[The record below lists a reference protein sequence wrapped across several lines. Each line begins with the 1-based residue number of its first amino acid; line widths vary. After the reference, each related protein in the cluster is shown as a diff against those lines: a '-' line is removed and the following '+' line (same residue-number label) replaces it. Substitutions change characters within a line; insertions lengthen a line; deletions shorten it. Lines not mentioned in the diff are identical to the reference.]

1 MAYFQVFPRLCFKA
15 RLSAKLLIITTTTII
30 IMIKLFYILFAYF
43 LYLFIYIYFF
53 ISYIYFLSLDI
64 KLHMALR
71 KKKQKQKQ
79 NKTKINQKSMIHRRE
94 FKNKLTKELL
104 KIVHYNLQT
113 SVRLSLFSKDVT
125 VDFQFLKKTVPQTC
139 STDWNRDI

>member
-1 MAYFQVFPRLCFKA
+1 
-15 RLSAKLLIITTTTII
+15 
-30 IMIKLFYILFAYF
+30 
-43 LYLFIYIYFF
+43 
-53 ISYIYFLSLDI
+53 
-64 KLHMALR
+64 MALG
-71 KKKQKQKQ
+71 KKKLKKNN
-79 NKTKINQKSMIHRRE
+79 NKNQSKTMIHRRE
-94 FKNKLTKELL
+94 FENKLTKELL